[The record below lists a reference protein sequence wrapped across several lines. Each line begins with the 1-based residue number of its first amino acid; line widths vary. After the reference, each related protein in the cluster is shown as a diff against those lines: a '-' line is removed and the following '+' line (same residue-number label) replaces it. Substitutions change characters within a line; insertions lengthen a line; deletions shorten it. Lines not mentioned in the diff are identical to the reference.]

1 MTTFTLPELGE
12 NVAAGTVS
20 RVLVQVGDT
29 IARDQSVLELETDK
43 ATVEVPSA
51 VAGVVQSIAVKPGDK
66 VSAGMPVLVVSGDQ
80 PASVAAVLVEAPAP
94 ATPGLPV
101 QAVAAQTV
109 PAQTV
114 PAQTVPAQIGL
125 AAPEPVRAEVPAR
138 GSIAPASPRVHRLA
152 REIGVN
158 IHDVAGTGAEGRIT
172 QQDVKAHATRA
183 LSGLGATGPAGV
195 GQPVARP
202 LPDPAKWGEVDRQ
215 PMSSV
220 RRATAVHLAHAWATV
235 PQVTQADKAD
245 ITALEEIR
253 KRFAPDVEERG
264 GKLTMT
270 AILVKVLAAAVR
282 EFPQFNAAV
291 DMAAEQIVFKRYVH
305 IGVAVDTDR
314 GLLVPVV
321 RNADR
326 KGLADIAIEI
336 QGLAGKARDK
346 KLSLDEMSGGGIS
359 ISNLG
364 GIGGTHFTPIV
375 NWPEVAILGVSRGS
389 KEPVFRNGA
398 FEPRLM
404 LPLSL
409 SYDHRLIDGADGI
422 RFLRWIVEAL
432 EQPFRMALVG

>member
-20 RVLVQVGDT
+20 RILVQVGDT
-29 IARDQSVLELETDK
+29 IARDQGVLELETDK

-51 VAGVVQSIAVKPGDK
+51 VAGVVRSIAVKKGDK
-66 VSAGMPVLVVSGDQ
+66 VSAGMAVLVVSGDQ
-80 PASVAAVLVEAPAP
+80 PAAAAAVLAEDPVS
-94 ATPGLPV
+94 AT
-101 QAVAAQTV
+101 
-109 PAQTV
+109 
-114 PAQTVPAQIGL
+114 
-125 AAPEPVRAEVPAR
+125 PEPVRSEVPKVIVPLPARPVAR
-138 GSIAPASPRVHRLA
+138 GSLAPASPRVHRLA
-152 REIGVN
+152 REVGVN
-158 IHDVAGTGAEGRIT
+158 VHDVAGTGAEGRIT
-172 QQDVKAHATRA
+172 QQDVKAYATRA
-183 LSGLGATGPAGV
+183 LSGLGAAGPAGSS
-195 GQPVARP
+195 QPTARA
-202 LPDPAKWGEVDRQ
+202 LPDPAKWGDVDRQ

-235 PQVTQADKAD
+235 PQITQADKAD
-245 ITALEEIR
+245 ITELEEIR
-253 KRFAPDVEERG
+253 KRLAPDVEARG

-291 DMAAEQIVFKRYVH
+291 DMAAEQVVFKRYVN

-359 ISNLG
+359 LSNLG

>member
-20 RVLVQVGDT
+20 RILVQVGDT
-29 IARDQSVLELETDK
+29 IARDQGVLELETDK

-51 VAGVVQSIAVKPGDK
+51 VAGVVQSIAVKKGDK
-66 VSAGMPVLVVSGDQ
+66 VSAGMAVLVVSGDQ
-80 PASVAAVLVEAPAP
+80 PAAAAAVLAEDPVS
-94 ATPGLPV
+94 AT
-101 QAVAAQTV
+101 
-109 PAQTV
+109 
-114 PAQTVPAQIGL
+114 
-125 AAPEPVRAEVPAR
+125 PEPVRSEVPEVIVPLPARPVAR

-158 IHDVAGTGAEGRIT
+158 VHDVAGTGAEGRIT
-172 QQDVKAHATRA
+172 QHDVKAHATRA
-183 LSGLGATGPAGV
+183 LSGLGAAGPAGFS
-195 GQPVARP
+195 QPTTRP

-245 ITALEEIR
+245 ITELEEIR
-253 KRFAPDVEERG
+253 KRLAPDVEARG

-291 DMAAEQIVFKRYVH
+291 DMAAEQIVFKRYVN

-346 KLSLDEMSGGGIS
+346 KLSLEEMSGGGIS
-359 ISNLG
+359 LSNLG

-389 KEPVFRNGA
+389 KEPVFRNGV

-422 RFLRWIVEAL
+422 RFLRWIVETL